1 MRYSPSYRTALTLIL
16 VAGAACEATDARE
29 GSDGVTTDL
38 SASLLETGRA
48 QASRSA
54 DGAGPTASP
63 PPGTALDPTSLGFD
77 SGAEGAPIQVVE
89 FSDFGCGYCARFH
102 NEVFPELEREYVA
115 TGKVEWKYI
124 PMILGIFGENA
135 ELAAHVGECAGEQ
148 DRFPAMRD
156 RLFADQAEWK
166 RAGDPRAVFD
176 RFAREQGL
184 DFERFTRC
192 VDEQWRADRVA
203 SGTQLSRQAG
213 VRGTPTFFVVDF
225 GAVPGMLPL
234 DVFREVLDT
243 VYAQRTRGR

>member
-135 ELAAHVGECAGEQ
+135 E
-148 DRFPAMRD
+148 F
-156 RLFADQAEWK
+156 
-166 RAGDPRAVFD
+166 
-176 RFAREQGL
+176 
-184 DFERFTRC
+184 
-192 VDEQWRADRVA
+192 
-203 SGTQLSRQAG
+203 
-213 VRGTPTFFVVDF
+213 F
-225 GAVPGMLPL
+225 GA
-234 DVFREVLDT
+234 DT
-243 VYAQRTRGR
+243 LINRGALLLLL